1 MLDMPD
7 VEDDEEEDEIL
18 GDDEKSEGEKSGS
31 QVAGTGED
39 PSQGDE
45 EAELEADLIK

>member
-31 QVAGTGED
+31 
-39 PSQGDE
+39 
-45 EAELEADLIK
+45 